1 MTFSKVFQFFYG
13 SGIEHELPLR
23 RQVWICDALSWWLI
37 QKNLPGIAPTPQPF
51 TPKGLRVLKV
61 AVLQKS
67 SCPFAD
73 LYQHLYIAAKC
84 IEKGV

>member
-1 MTFSKVFQFFYG
+1 MVLVLSTSSRSDAKCGYVMTCLGGWFKKTFQG
-13 SGIEHELPLR
+13 LHPLP
-23 RQVWICDALSWWLI
+23 
-37 QKNLPGIAPTPQPF
+37 NLF
-51 TPKGLRVLKV
+51 TPKGLRLLKV

-73 LYQHLYIAAKC
+73 LYQYLYVAAKC